1 MGKTHWKGEPS
12 TCCHVHAE
20 DLPENH
26 QQRGE
31 VEDVPVGWTA
41 QAQAAVDQLTDLAAK
56 AEERAEAP
64 RHRHMKENDGREAE

>member
-1 MGKTHWKGEPS
+1 M
-12 TCCHVHAE
+12 
-20 DLPENH
+20 
-26 QQRGE
+26 
-31 VEDVPVGWTA
+31 EDVPVGWTA